1 MPLSAQGSL
10 SQRLHHNRC
19 NAEANGCPGRECE
32 ERDPHGVIPRSAL
45 FRRDVFGARIQRT
58 GLAIRSRNL
67 AWFSR
72 IMIPFFGQAGRN
84 GRISTHDFGSFDDK
98 PGIGRAA

>member
-1 MPLSAQGSL
+1 
-10 SQRLHHNRC
+10 
-19 NAEANGCPGRECE
+19 
-32 ERDPHGVIPRSAL
+32 
-45 FRRDVFGARIQRT
+45 VFGARIQRT

-67 AWFSR
+67 AWFSC
-72 IMIPFFGQAGRN
+72 IMIPFFGQAGRT